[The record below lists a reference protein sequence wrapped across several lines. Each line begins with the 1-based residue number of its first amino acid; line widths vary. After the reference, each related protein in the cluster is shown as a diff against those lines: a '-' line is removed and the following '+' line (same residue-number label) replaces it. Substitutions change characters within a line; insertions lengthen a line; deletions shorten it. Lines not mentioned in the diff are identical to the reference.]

1 MFNEGIQKLINTP
14 GKHEKNKRNERGVL
28 QYDILYNGVR
38 QRTSPVNKMKQK
50 TDCKVMKIF
59 MRIIYPQFRAI
70 NL

>member
-14 GKHEKNKRNERGVL
+14 GKHEKSKRNERGVL

-59 MRIIYPQFRAI
+59 MRIIYPRFRAI
-70 NL
+70 NF